1 MAEINVTSKNFNT
14 EVIQSDIPV
23 LVDFWASWCGPCRM
37 LAPILAEIA
46 RERAGSVKVAKIN
59 VDEQEELARKF
70 RVMSIPTI
78 IAFKGGQ
85 AVKKTMGAITQ
96 AELKEFAQNI

>member
-1 MAEINVTSKNFNT
+1 MLNITIENFEAEVVQSEKPV
-14 EVIQSDIPV
+14 VI
-23 LVDFWASWCGPCRM
+23 DFWASWCGPCRM
-37 LAPILAEIA
+37 FAPTFEKVGEELAA
-46 RERAGSVKVAKIN
+46 SVKFAKIN